1 MKSVEYLNVRADIV
15 EEVGAEAAWVYAYLC
30 YASKYLPKDEYGYF
44 CLDLAH
50 VVDLAHVTDSVRV
63 SRRKFM
69 HCRDKLADRGLIAH
83 THGANQNCKPRYK
96 LL

>member
-15 EEVGAEAAWVYAYLC
+15 DEVGAEAAWVYAYLC
-30 YASKYLPKDEYGYF
+30 YVSKRLPKDEFGYF
-44 CLDLAH
+44 YL
-50 VVDLAHVTDSVRV
+50 DLAHVTDSVRV

-69 HCRDKLADRGLIAH
+69 HCRDKLVDCGLIAH

>member
-50 VVDLAHVTDSVRV
+50 VVDVIHVN
-63 SRRKFM
+63 RRKFI
-69 HCRDKLADRGLIAH
+69 HCRDKLAAQGYIVH
-83 THGANQNCKPRYK
+83 VHGSNQNCKPRYK